1 MDKADLLEL
10 IISKNNTVTKSNLL
24 IEAEYY
30 LSPTE
35 FKLIQTVFS
44 NVQPG
49 DTSTSRYIF
58 PIKQFLEMLDLK
70 GRSGY
75 AELKKITFNL
85 FKKPISITIDG
96 ETTQLTWLSMVNYND
111 RKGTITIEV
120 NKFWE
125 KYLLSLTNN
134 FTSYKLFNIT
144 NLKSS
149 YSLRLYELL
158 KSRVNLNSVRVI
170 TLKELR
176 AKMGIEDTKYPK
188 YANFK
193 QRVLIKAQEELKAE
207 SDIYFDF
214 KEIKKGRSVDKI
226 EFLIYRNRVATETTG
241 QVTINAVIEED
252 NSLASFGLSAKSIEK
267 LTERYTKEQIN
278 DNALYTKM
286 KMLEGEIDNP
296 AAYLVAAI
304 ENNYASAA
312 SNKKTNSKVAS
323 EKEID
328 KQDKQL
334 ENLKV
339 NNHEFENKR
348 LNKTPSEIESHLLK
362 VKEVKELL
370 DASEEETEK
379 EIFKQLSQFQEY
391 QDQHFGKFISPN
403 EFQNPYIQQVCKKVL
418 EIYLSVLT

>member
-158 KSRVNLNSVRVI
+158 KSRINLNSVRVI

-176 AKMGIEDTKYPK
+176 AKMGIEDAKYPK

-193 QRVLIKAQEELKAE
+193 QRVLLKAQEELKAE

-226 EFLIYRNRVATETTG
+226 EFTIYRNRVAPETAG
-241 QVTINAVIEED
+241 QVTINAVIEDE
-252 NSLASFGLSAKSIEK
+252 NSLASFGLSPKTIDKITEK
-267 LTERYTKEQIN
+267 YSKEQIN

-286 KMLEGEIDNP
+286 KMLESEIDNP
-296 AAYLVAAI
+296 AAYLVTAI
-304 ENNYASAA
+304 ENNYASTG
-312 SNKKTNSKVAS
+312 STRKTNSKS
-323 EKEID
+323 SNEKE
-328 KQDKQL
+328 KQDEQL
-334 ENLKV
+334 ANLKV
-339 NNHEFENKR
+339 NNEEFENKR
-348 LNKTPSEIESHLLK
+348 LNKTPSEIETHLLK

-370 DASEEETEK
+370 DASDEETEK

-391 QDQHFGKFISPN
+391 QDQHHGKFISPS